1 MNEKNKKQD
10 DLEYA
15 PAVTAGVGV
24 VAGATATS
32 GAAIAA
38 AGTGGISGYVLGT
51 GALIANIGCEAAAI
65 TGLAAVAAGPIL
77 GGLIG
82 YGVYRGVKEI
92 VKNK

>member
-1 MNEKNKKQD
+1 MREKNKNQD

-15 PAVTAGVGV
+15 PAVTAGAGV
-24 VAGATATS
+24 VAGATTTS
-32 GAAIAA
+32 GAAISV

-65 TGLAAVAAGPIL
+65 AGLAAVAVGPIL

-82 YGVYRGVKEI
+82 YGVYRGVKKI
-92 VKNK
+92 VKDK